1 MIIQP
6 SAGSAV
12 WEIEIQGAPLL
23 ITVSFSPVLEYN
35 QYKGN
40 HTVIIRYKAV
50 NKQVAGW
57 NVHRRTARYITV
69 SSGTGCLIL
78 TITVKIIVYTV
89 VLESVW
95 RVTVETPHRTM

>member
-23 ITVSFSPVLEYN
+23 IRVSFSPVLEYN

-50 NKQVAGW
+50 NKQDAG
-57 NVHRRTARYITV
+57 
-69 SSGTGCLIL
+69 
-78 TITVKIIVYTV
+78 
-89 VLESVW
+89 
-95 RVTVETPHRTM
+95 